1 MGRITGLDPAAPDF
15 ENMPPS
21 NRLDKHDAL
30 FVDVIHSDTKSLI
43 FNNGVGMSQP
53 IGHIDF
59 YPNGGFYQPGCSV
72 GNLIQEFFNGNRPKG
87 ACSHRRSIVYFIES
101 LKLKNNF
108 QLKQEQMIGFSCEDW
123 EHFQSGFCTDCNK
136 GKCAPLG
143 IDAEK
148 WYQTESDSQIIEND
162 SKSMKM
168 FLKTRDESPFLV
180 HHYLIRIKLTIKDD
194 IIISD
199 RIARGS
205 MWIMFY
211 ENFEIIHQQ
220 KLSEG

>member
-21 NRLDKHDAL
+21 NRLDKH
-30 FVDVIHSDTKSLI
+30 VIHSDTKSLI